1 MIFITQ
7 SERLIKKKKIIISV
21 LIFLEC
27 IDEENI
33 ARYL

>member
-7 SERLIKKKKIIISV
+7 SERLIKKKIIISV

>member
-7 SERLIKKKKIIISV
+7 SERLIKKKNIISV